1 MHTGKYLQILSQFAD
16 CPFFTNREASNLG
29 VPSRMLAY
37 YAQIGKLEKIAHGLY
52 RMPQEW
58 QETHTVFRDLF
69 DTVATVPRGI
79 ICLLSALQIY
89 NLTDQIMREFWIAI
103 PNCDKC
109 PIRSLTRFVRMRNCT
124 LGVTTLT
131 VAGWTIPIFD
141 RERTVVDTFRY
152 LDKEIAIKAL
162 KAYLASENV
171 ELKKIANYA
180 QKLRVN
186 LEPYLLALTT

>member
-1 MHTGKYLQILSQFAD
+1 MSTAKYFHILSQFAD
-16 CPFFTNREASNLG
+16 RSYFTNREAHNSG

-37 YAQIGKLEKIAHGLY
+37 YAQVGKLEKIAHGLY
-52 RMPQEW
+52 RLPRER
-58 QETHTVFRDLF
+58 QETSLFRDLF
-69 DTVATVPRGI
+69 ETAATVPRGI

-89 NLTDQIMREFWIAI
+89 NFTDQIMREFWIAI
-103 PNCDKC
+103 PNRDK
-109 PIRSLTRFVRMRNCT
+109 PPVRALTRFVRMRNCT
-124 LGVTTLT
+124 LGLATL
-131 VAGWTIPIFD
+131 AFEGWSLAIFD

-171 ELKKIANYA
+171 DLIKITAYA

-186 LEPYLLALTT
+186 LEPYLLAFTT